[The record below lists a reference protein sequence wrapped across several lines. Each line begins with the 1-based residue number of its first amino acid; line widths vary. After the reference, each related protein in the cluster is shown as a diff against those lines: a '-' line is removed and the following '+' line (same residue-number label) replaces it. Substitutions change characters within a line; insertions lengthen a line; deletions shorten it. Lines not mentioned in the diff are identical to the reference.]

1 MRNIIAR
8 RIHTDTHPHIIVP
21 GNIMHEDAIFTVA
34 GDDAQIVSLNQ
45 VADDE
50 IVPSDRLIN
59 GSAEAIV
66 MARGWPYCVGFP
78 C

>member
-1 MRNIIAR
+1 
-8 RIHTDTHPHIIVP
+8 
-21 GNIMHEDAIFTVA
+21 MHEDAIFTVA